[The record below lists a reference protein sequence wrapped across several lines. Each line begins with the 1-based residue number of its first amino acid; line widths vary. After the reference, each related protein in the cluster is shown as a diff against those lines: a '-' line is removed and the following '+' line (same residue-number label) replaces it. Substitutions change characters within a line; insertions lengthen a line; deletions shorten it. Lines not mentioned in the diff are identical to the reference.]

1 MMPGEWY
8 HRTLCLQ
15 CTRADQ
21 VDTKSIFWNR
31 CSNNDSLDVVGPLRS
46 LFWGHSDYSALQCSW
61 LGGFVWKG
69 VVFLIFPPFFQDR
82 FGLLGIS
89 WRGSQ
94 AVKSTQTEDLEEIV
108 GEGDAQGDQNQGKE
122 EEEEVKGKKSI
133 LASKLAKLLS
143 LNQWQLVK
151 SYLSEWQVMER
162 REIGLQKTE
171 QILRL
176 PACHLSQHWCKLVIF
191 TNLASTE

>member
-1 MMPGEWY
+1 MIHWMLSDRWDHFFG
-8 HRTLCLQ
+8 TLC
-15 CTRADQ
+15 R
-21 VDTKSIFWNR
+21 
-31 CSNNDSLDVVGPLRS
+31 
-46 LFWGHSDYSALQCSW
+46 LQCSY

-69 VVFLIFPPFFQDR
+69 VVILIFPSFFQDR
-82 FGLLGIS
+82 FGLGIS

-122 EEEEVKGKKSI
+122 EEEEEEVKGKKSI

-143 LNQWQLVK
+143 FNQWQLVK

-176 PACHLSQHWCKLVIF
+176 PACACHLSQHWCKLVIF

>member
-1 MMPGEWY
+1 MARRWCLENDIIGLCAYNAQGQIECQEYILTSMLKQWSTGCCRTVEITFFG
-8 HRTLCLQ
+8 TLC
-15 CTRADQ
+15 R
-21 VDTKSIFWNR
+21 
-31 CSNNDSLDVVGPLRS
+31 
-46 LFWGHSDYSALQCSW
+46 LQCSW

-108 GEGDAQGDQNQGKE
+108 GEGDAEGDQNQGKE

-143 LNQWQLVK
+143 FNQWQLVK

>member
-1 MMPGEWY
+1 MARRWCLENDIIGLCAYNAQGQIECQEY
-8 HRTLCLQ
+8 ILTLMLKQWFTGCCGTPCWL
-15 CTRADQ
+15 
-21 VDTKSIFWNR
+21 
-31 CSNNDSLDVVGPLRS
+31 L
-46 LFWGHSDYSALQCSW
+46 CSW
-61 LGGFVWKG
+61 LGGFVWIG
-69 VVFLIFPPFFQDR
+69 VVFLIFPSFFQDR
-82 FGLLGIS
+82 FGLGIS

-108 GEGDAQGDQNQGKE
+108 GEGDAEGDQDQGKE
-122 EEEEVKGKKSI
+122 EEEEVKGKKFI
-133 LASKLAKLLS
+133 LALKLAKLLS
-143 LNQWQLVK
+143 FNQWQLVK

-176 PACHLSQHWCKLVIF
+176 PACHLSQDWCKLVIF